1 MPRNSL
7 PERNLM
13 AEMTL
18 KPLPYVDAST
28 CPMAVTLTLI
38 TGKWKPALLHR
49 LLAGP
54 CQFLEMS
61 RCFPQTSRK
70 VLTEQLRELE
80 RDGLITRSPQRDA
93 RRTVVYALSS
103 SGRAL
108 TPALQA
114 LYDWGRVYLPPPVA

>member
-1 MPRNSL
+1 
-7 PERNLM
+7 M
-13 AEMTL
+13 AAMNP
-18 KPLPYVDAST
+18 KPIPFVDAST

-49 LLAGP
+49 LLEGP
-54 CQFLEMS
+54 CHFLEMA

-80 RDGLITRSPQRDA
+80 RDGLITRAPQMDA

-103 SGRAL
+103 AGQAL
-108 TPALQA
+108 TPALKA
-114 LYDWGRVYLPPPVA
+114 LYDWGRLYLPPPSS